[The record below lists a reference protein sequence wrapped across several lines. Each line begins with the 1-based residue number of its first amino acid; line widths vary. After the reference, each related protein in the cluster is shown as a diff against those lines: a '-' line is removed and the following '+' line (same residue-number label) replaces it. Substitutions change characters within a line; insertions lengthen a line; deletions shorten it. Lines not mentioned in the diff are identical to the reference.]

1 MFNPVNENDMNLI
14 RRTGGFYPSFL
25 EDFFDENWSGQASR
39 ADTGTR
45 IPAVNVKEKEDNFE
59 IQVAAPGM
67 KRDDFK
73 ISIENNVLSISAEEK
88 SENEEKDEKGNFTR
102 REFSYSSFR
111 RSFSLPV
118 SIDADNI
125 NAKYDNGILKV
136 ELPKKEEA
144 KPKSPKQIQV
154 S

>member
-1 MFNPVNENDMNLI
+1 
-14 RRTGGFYPSFL
+14 
-25 EDFFDENWSGQASR
+25 
-39 ADTGTR
+39 
-45 IPAVNVKEKEDNFE
+45 
-59 IQVAAPGM
+59 M

-118 SIDADNI
+118 SVDADNI